1 MTSSID
7 DNVGSL
13 ACDLVD
19 DDCDDDD
26 SIDLLAIAQLKKRQR
41 ELEVSQPQAQL
52 AAEKALRK
60 EKRLAANK
68 LQIEAL
74 QRTVADLEKKE
85 ALAAQVNLKNIK
97 DVKNDY
103 KIKSKQKQ
111 LEFQ

>member
-41 ELEVSQPQAQL
+41 ELEVSQP
-52 AAEKALRK
+52 
-60 EKRLAANK
+60 
-68 LQIEAL
+68 
-74 QRTVADLEKKE
+74 
-85 ALAAQVNLKNIK
+85 
-97 DVKNDY
+97 
-103 KIKSKQKQ
+103 
-111 LEFQ
+111 